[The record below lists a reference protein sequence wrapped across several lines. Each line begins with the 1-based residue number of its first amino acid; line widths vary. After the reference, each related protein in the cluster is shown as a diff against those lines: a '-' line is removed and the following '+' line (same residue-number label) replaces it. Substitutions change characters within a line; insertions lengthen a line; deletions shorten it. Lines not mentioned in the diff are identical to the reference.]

1 MIKIISDE
9 INDFL
14 EFLNAEYPRDESF
27 YLHICEGHD
36 SIQDPYTKGIAFGM
50 FGRENDEC
58 YVAGDLETEQ
68 ILKTIA
74 HEYKHFSQKYKGED
88 FNKEASE
95 DFAEDVYKI
104 FTCEIRNISED
115 CCDCVFCDKEERYN
129 VS

>member
-74 HEYKHFSQKYKGED
+74 HEYKHFLQKYNGED
-88 FNKEASE
+88 FNEEDSE
-95 DFAEDVYKI
+95 DFAEDIYKI

-115 CCDCVFCDKEERYN
+115 CRDCVFCDKEEKYN